1 MRDLRSFYVR
11 ANTCV
16 ACHQNLESD
25 LLDAG
30 HPQLLF
36 ELDSQSILYRT
47 LWLFAG
53 AFAAAVAV
61 LGFIIWMTV
70 RKGAKE
76 AATSPGP

>member
-1 MRDLRSFYVR
+1 VPLHIRV
-11 ANTCV
+11 
-16 ACHQNLESD
+16 
-25 LLDAG
+25 
-30 HPQLLF
+30 

-61 LGFIIWMTV
+61 LGFIIWMTA

-76 AATSPGP
+76 AATSPEA